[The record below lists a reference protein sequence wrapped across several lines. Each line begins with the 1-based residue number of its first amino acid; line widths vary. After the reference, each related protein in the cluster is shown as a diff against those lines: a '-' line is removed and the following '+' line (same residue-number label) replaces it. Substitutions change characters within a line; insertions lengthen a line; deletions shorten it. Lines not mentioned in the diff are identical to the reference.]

1 MKYLIYF
8 LIISII
14 ISCNG
19 KNDNKVDSLKIKDN
33 NSSNHKNEEVQ
44 NMVQKNYIAIINKF
58 PHDDIAF
65 TQGLFFHNGFLYE
78 STGQKGFSSL
88 RKVEIETGKVLK
100 KIDLDP
106 EIFAEGC
113 ALFGNKIYQISW
125 LNKKCFVYD
134 LNSFNLIKTFKYEGE
149 GWGLTSNGKEL
160 VMSDGTNMLRFIEP
174 ESFQTTKLIP
184 VVDINFNPV
193 HFLNELEFINGEIWA
208 NVWQSDNIVRI
219 DPESGII
226 KGIIDCS
233 LLKTQINYNT
243 NTDVFN
249 GIAYDSVQ
257 KRIFLTGKNWNIL
270 FQVEIK

>member
-14 ISCNG
+14 VSCNG
-19 KNDNKVDSLKIKDN
+19 KNDNKVDTLKIKDN
-33 NSSNHKNEEVQ
+33 NSSKNENEERQ
-44 NMVQKNYIAIINKF
+44 NLVQKNFIAVVNKF
-58 PHDDIAF
+58 PHDENAF
-65 TQGLFFHNGFLYE
+65 TQGLFYHNGFLYE
-78 STGQKGFSSL
+78 STGQKGLSSL

-174 ESFQTTKLIP
+174 ESFQTTKLLP
-184 VVDINFNPV
+184 VVDDNFNPV
-193 HFLNELEFINGEIWA
+193 HYINELEYINGEIWA
-208 NVWQSDNIVRI
+208 NIWQSDNIVRI

-233 LLKTQINYNT
+233 LLRTQINYNS